1 MARKSRQSYLKR
13 QKELRRMEKASLK
26 RQRRMERRKGL
37 APVERYDYPE
47 DADFEDAETETM
59 GFQFHEVRNL
69 KPMAPGSGTHLRPR
83 IRKPSAESQ
92 EADSA
97 AADTNSRPRK

>member
-26 RQRRMERRKGL
+26 RQRRFDRKKGL
-37 APVERYDYPE
+37 APVERFDYAEEPDMEENEPE
-47 DADFEDAETETM
+47 TI
-59 GFQFHEVRNL
+59 GFNFHEVGKL
-69 KPMAPGSGTHLRPR
+69 KPMGPGSGTHMRPR

-92 EADSA
+92 EAESA
-97 AADTNSRPRK
+97 TDVNPRSGE